1 MKTEPKIEQ
10 WMLDAERAYYL
21 DGANF
26 QPERLAGYIARH
38 APTNQPAPS
47 IWRPISQKPT
57 EEDSIKGKWITGI
70 DTDGLVVGCCFEYP
84 FRAGLTHWTRTAD
97 ILALAPLPKEKT
109 QEELDE
115 EWIASKTREPGNW
128 NTALFFSESDLQAA
142 IAYGRATAKG
152 AAQ

>member
-10 WMLDAERAYYL
+10 WMRDTEREYYR

-26 QPERLAGYIARH
+26 WPGLLAGYIARH
-38 APTNQPAPS
+38 APANQPAPS

-84 FRAGLTHWTRTAD
+84 FRAGITHWTRTAD
-97 ILALAPLPKEKT
+97 LLAACPLPRELS
-109 QEELDE
+109 QEEKDE
-115 EWIASKTREPGNW
+115 EWVAK
-128 NTALFFSESDLQAA
+128 LFKDYDPVAPSDVIEA
-142 IAYGRATAKG
+142 IKFGRATAKG